1 MIEIYVKMG
10 WLFLKRG
17 PSVFYVKFYK
27 KAEFYANVG
36 FLPAGI

>member
-1 MIEIYVKMG
+1 L
-10 WLFLKRG
+10 LFLLP

-27 KAEFYANVG
+27 KAEICANVV